1 MLSYETA
8 FLQDTP
14 GWLEVLSVNILK
26 NSCSGNM
33 SMYLA
38 YKMNMFFYTFF
49 SAKFLVFA
57 SLVSDFLTTQTQRI
71 LSIYDHGQLK
81 VMLSM
86 EEFRIYFA
94 G

>member
-1 MLSYETA
+1 
-8 FLQDTP
+8 
-14 GWLEVLSVNILK
+14 
-26 NSCSGNM
+26 M

-38 YKMNMFFYTFF
+38 YKMNMLFYTLF

-57 SLVSDFLTTQTQRI
+57 SLVLDFLTTQTQIKIKIFTSRI
-71 LSIYDHGQLK
+71 LTIYDLGQLK
-81 VMLSM
+81 IMLSM